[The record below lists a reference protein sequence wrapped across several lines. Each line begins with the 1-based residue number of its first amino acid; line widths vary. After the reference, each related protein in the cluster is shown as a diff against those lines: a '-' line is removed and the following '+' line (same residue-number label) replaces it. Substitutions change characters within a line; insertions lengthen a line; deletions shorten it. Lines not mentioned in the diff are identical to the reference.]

1 MTDEP
6 RKPIELSLGESNER
20 LTGDTSQ
27 GHTGDQARSHAG
39 YAGQTGGRQET
50 KPVMGWFAV
59 GFAVL
64 GIVSWG
70 VVFVPLGF
78 VCSIIALFMGQG
90 MWAFIGLAL
99 SVVGLFSSPMLLGV
113 LGLGA
118 LAAYFGIPV

>member
-1 MTDEP
+1 MSNEP
-6 RKPIELSLGESNER
+6 RKQIELHLDSAAGNSSAGGAGAGAQAES
-20 LTGDTSQ
+20 
-27 GHTGDQARSHAG
+27 
-39 YAGQTGGRQET
+39 
-50 KPVMGWFAV
+50 KPVMGWIAV
-59 GFAVL
+59 ACAIL

-99 SVVGLFSSPMLLGV
+99 SVVGLFSSPLLLGI